1 VYAHARKCHCS
12 NQTDAIAL
20 SIDDLMEKL
29 LFLYKLEVALDQ
41 SKKDHVQSH
50 ESVKEKHKKWLQ

>member
-1 VYAHARKCHCS
+1 MLTRENV
-12 NQTDAIAL
+12 IAQIKQMPEHF
-20 SIDDLMEKL
+20 SIDDLLEKL

-50 ESVKEKHKKWLQ
+50 ESVKEKHKKWFQ